1 MPHEEALMPGRKVL
15 ARKVQKSGS
24 ALRVAGAAFSEF
36 SEEGGTKYVRYYR
49 NRWKTVQ
56 GFRR

>member
-49 NRWKTVQ
+49 NRW
-56 GFRR
+56 

>member
-15 ARKVQKSGS
+15 A